1 VAVMMKR
8 DAAGAKGAQVAQQP
22 EQKSVQKNALRG
34 MDFAAGEAALSP
46 NGPVQMKGG
55 EEENG
60 ETEAE
65 SPDVKG
71 GPQSVGRHALLT
83 PAGKLTNVVV
93 SGYPKGNVEIRETKG
108 NRVIIECTNKFTGQI
123 GEKTLAQVDAALG
136 AKVDDQSAANGT
148 MTISRDDGKIA
159 RIAGQFGE
167 VTVDQ
172 KVVVYVPVGVT
183 ATVQ

>member
-1 VAVMMKR
+1 MMKR
-8 DAAGAKGAQVAQQP
+8 DAAGGAKGVMAQQAV
-22 EQKSVQKNALRG
+22 QKSAQKSALRG

-46 NGPVQMKGG
+46 NGPVQMKEG
-55 EEENG
+55 EEEKG
-60 ETEAE
+60 ETETE

-71 GPQSVGRHALLT
+71 GPQSVGRYAALV

-108 NRVIIECTNKFTGQI
+108 SRVIVECTNKFTGQI
-123 GEKTLAQVDAALG
+123 GEKTMAQVDEALG
-136 AKVDDQSAANGT
+136 AKVDDQSATSGT
-148 MTISRDDGKIA
+148 MNISRDDGKIT
-159 RIAGQFGE
+159 RIATQFGN

-172 KVVVYVPVGVT
+172 KIVVYVPVGVT